1 MMGMLKIWQCP
12 QGATSAAC
20 EHLTVA
26 RAMLKCTACAY
37 YNTCGGPEKRE
48 QDADERVR
56 AALNALTGTRPR
68 RNRGADIYKKYGAEI
83 IAARERGV
91 LWYEISEALAEQGVV
106 ISKGY
111 LCRLFKGK
119 GSKV

>member
-1 MMGMLKIWQCP
+1 MGRLKVWQCP
-12 QGATSAAC
+12 QGVNSAAC

-26 RAMLKCTACAY
+26 KSMLKCTACAY
-37 YNTCGGPEKRE
+37 YNTCGGPEE
-48 QDADERVR
+48 LVQDADDRVR
-56 AALNALTGTRPR
+56 AALNALTGTGLQ
-68 RNRGADIYKKYGAEI
+68 RNRGADIYKKYSAEI

-91 LWYEISEALAEQGVV
+91 PWYEISEALGEQGIV